1 MPIHMAECCPL
12 PKNRKGL
19 MERRVKVFRNGIN
32 QAIRIPRDFELPGT
46 DAVMR
51 KEGERLV
58 IEPAPRGAL
67 AELLAPWAK
76 EADLGDDESFPA
88 SDDPPPEPIVL

>member
-1 MPIHMAECCPL
+1 MAECYPP

-32 QAIRIPRDFELPGT
+32 QAVRIPRDFELPGT

-51 KEGERLV
+51 KEGKRLV
-58 IEPAPRGAL
+58 IELAQRTAL
-67 AELLAPWAK
+67 AELIAAWA
-76 EADLGDDESFPA
+76 EEGDLGDDESFPTI
-88 SDDPPPEPIVL
+88 DDPPPEPIVL

>member
-1 MPIHMAECCPL
+1 
-12 PKNRKGL
+12 

-32 QAIRIPRDFELPGT
+32 QAVRIPRDFELPGT

-67 AELLAPWAK
+67 AELIATWAR
-76 EADLGDDESFPA
+76 EGDLGDDESFPA
-88 SDDPPPEPIVL
+88 IDDPPPEPIVL